1 MADVEVLRFKTLDD
15 DLKGSD
21 NSRAVFHIV
30 SGNEDDYFSVYTDPR
45 TNEGVLMLKK
55 VCQSRQPDAVSVFS
69 VTVEYYLVSKTYNF
83 GCNIL
88 RFEKL
93 DVGAL
98 QKEII
103 K

>member
-55 VCQSRQPDAVSVFS
+55 VCQSRQLDAVSVFS
-69 VTVEYYLVSKTYNF
+69 VTVEYYPVSKIYSF

-88 RFEKL
+88 RFDKL
-93 DVGAL
+93 DVGTL
-98 QKEII
+98 
-103 K
+103 